1 MEARNRNVN
10 HRNSTLTRSAIR
22 SALVIVHGDDAS
34 GRSIIG
40 RPCLLWSRSGRGTV
54 LELTSPLLGGLALL
68 ELPLLVVLDAVRV
81 SAVLVAAGSAGFED
95 LVGRV
100 GGLSQDGGGGE
111 SQDAEEDGG
120 RTHGGA
126 WSLGVLRLSAIR

>member
-1 MEARNRNVN
+1 M
-10 HRNSTLTRSAIR
+10 
-22 SALVIVHGDDAS
+22 
-34 GRSIIG
+34 
-40 RPCLLWSRSGRGTV
+40 

-81 SAVLVAAGSAGFED
+81 GAVLVATGSASFED

-120 RTHGGA
+120 RTHCGA
-126 WSLGVLRLSAIR
+126 WSLGVLRLSCYKVRL